1 VPRAGVLCLA
11 DAPQDRLVQ
20 LAAVLAVGSRAV
32 WPAPAAPLFEDLP
45 AQVQAQVTLVDDG
58 PAGAVA
64 TARFDAVLL
73 HGSVEDLVRV
83 QQQLAQRPGPVLS
96 VERLAP
102 GDPAVPLE
110 RLVVE
115 RALSLNTAA
124 AGGNASL
131 MMMA

>member
-1 VPRAGVLCLA
+1 
-11 DAPQDRLVQ
+11 
-20 LAAVLAVGSRAV
+20 
-32 WPAPAAPLFEDLP
+32 
-45 AQVQAQVTLVDDG
+45 
-58 PAGAVA
+58 
-64 TARFDAVLL
+64 
-73 HGSVEDLVRV
+73 
-83 QQQLAQRPGPVLS
+83 VLS